1 MKVRCVIVDDE
12 PLARKLLEQH
22 VSKLPTLELLA
33 SLPSAIAALDF
44 LKGNEVDLMFLDV
57 QMPELTGVGLLKVL
71 RHKPLVVLTTAYS
84 DYAVEGYAL
93 DVADYLLKPITFERF
108 AATVEKLIVRLSAKR
123 PPRPPEGEM
132 STLDAAISL
141 PETEAAPEFLFVKDG
156 HKSVRVALR
165 DIQYIEGLKDYV
177 RIHTP
182 ERTITSLQSLRHLME
197 VLPKGDFLRVHHSTI
212 VGVAWVEEVHR
223 DEIRVAGAMLTVS
236 DKYRTEVKGWVAGR
250 EL

>member
-1 MKVRCVIVDDE
+1 MKIRCVIVDDE
-12 PLARKLLEQH
+12 PLARKLLEQY
-22 VSKLPTLELLA
+22 VSRLSALELVA
-33 SLPSAIAALDF
+33 SLPSAIAALE
-44 LKGNEVDLMFLDV
+44 LLRTEAVDLIFLDV

-71 RHKPLVVLTTAYS
+71 QHKPLVVLTTAYS

-108 AATVEKLIVRLSAKR
+108 AATVEKMRVRLSAK
-123 PPRPPEGEM
+123 PHTGAPEEAPVTA
-132 STLDAAISL
+132 SSSAA
-141 PETEAAPEFLFVKDG
+141 ETSPEFLFVKDG

-165 DIQYIEGLKDYV
+165 DIQHIEGLKDYV

-182 ERTITSLQSLRHLME
+182 ERTVTSLQSLRHLME
-197 VLPKGDFLRVHHSTI
+197 VLPEGQFLRVHHSTI
-212 VGVAWVEEVHR
+212 VGVGWVEEVHR

-236 DKYRTEVKGWVAGR
+236 DKYRAEVKAWVAGR